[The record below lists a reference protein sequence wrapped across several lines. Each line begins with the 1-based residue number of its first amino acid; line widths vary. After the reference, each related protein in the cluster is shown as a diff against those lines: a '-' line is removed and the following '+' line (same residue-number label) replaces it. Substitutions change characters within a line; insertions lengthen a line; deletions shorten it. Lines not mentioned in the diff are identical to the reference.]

1 MLDKDAMD
9 ELTSTLDNILSYNKS
24 VYSKLDN
31 MMSACGGL
39 VNFGNCQERL
49 DDAYNKINR
58 FQSLKS
64 ELEKYKIDVLS
75 LDANLVYEYGIIY
88 QNYPED
94 ILLSEYIISSDAN
107 ISQEMKELIRT
118 MLVRDANGIY
128 GFEEYLLKD
137 PEALTDMEVQA
148 LAIIYQTA
156 CDKVELASDSTDY
169 NNEIG
174 IVEHFAANLFTLEK
188 GIEYLDMGVEMPH
201 MYIVANGP
209 LIEKLAMNMS
219 DSKANSLAYSSLN
232 AIYNVQQFDVPIGW
246 FEHGFSDNIDDIE
259 ELYKTKLTNMNIT
272 LTNVGMNMK
281 IMYCPNA
288 SRRGKCIES
297 NTLYATGM
305 QRAQRYVESLPPSVI
320 SRMEGLGYQKEDIAK
335 QFIMAESETDE
346 KFWDGIVK
354 KDYLNAFIIP
364 SDELSHAMKSS
375 LSLYAIQMDYYSNE
389 SNTKELCDFVNAIL
403 YQDETRC
410 RDSIDLYYDPEEYI
424 DVLLEYTALNR
435 DVYYATL
442 FEEEAVAKQKG
453 ASLIDVKL
461 NKQINRSS
469 QMDTVQID
477 KAKYCE
483 SLCNM
488 YGFWYAFSNE
498 MHYNYN
504 FELLS
509 RPGVFWGQGAW
520 HHTIENLQKSPFF
533 GSYSFTVNKVDSKD
547 GSIYESTD
555 YSTEYI
561 SSGSITDLEDTLSN
575 INQLNERIDNLM
587 NECAFETVLDVL
599 YIYCPSIGNAGKLL
613 DNMSDGSVSG
623 TISKIGTQSINGHK
637 FNNNTKCGISVLAA
651 LTKYEETKRKLEKQ
665 KSEEG
670 KDFFRRWFY
679 SCNVYTNETINHT
692 FYIGDGIYDYDKIMA
707 IKAWDREGI
716 GIVLENEY
724 ASAEKIKNQL
734 MQHALKAPT
743 GLKKINAVDGRKN
756 SSDLNGAI
764 LFLICGADTEKTMK
778 DNKLSYT
785 EYKSIIDIPSETLLD
800 AVNYIEQFRQ
810 KSTNNGNQVMLDTYS
825 QGDMFKD
832 ISIEDAWNM
841 YSKKVEEKRQGI
853 YEE

>member
-1 MLDKDAMD
+1 M
-9 ELTSTLDNILSYNKS
+9 
-24 VYSKLDN
+24 
-31 MMSACGGL
+31 
-39 VNFGNCQERL
+39 
-49 DDAYNKINR
+49 
-58 FQSLKS
+58 
-64 ELEKYKIDVLS
+64 
-75 LDANLVYEYGIIY
+75 
-88 QNYPED
+88 
-94 ILLSEYIISSDAN
+94 
-107 ISQEMKELIRT
+107 
-118 MLVRDANGIY
+118 
-128 GFEEYLLKD
+128 
-137 PEALTDMEVQA
+137 
-148 LAIIYQTA
+148 
-156 CDKVELASDSTDY
+156 
-169 NNEIG
+169 
-174 IVEHFAANLFTLEK
+174 
-188 GIEYLDMGVEMPH
+188 
-201 MYIVANGP
+201 
-209 LIEKLAMNMS
+209 
-219 DSKANSLAYSSLN
+219 
-232 AIYNVQQFDVPIGW
+232 
-246 FEHGFSDNIDDIE
+246 
-259 ELYKTKLTNMNIT
+259 
-272 LTNVGMNMK
+272 
-281 IMYCPNA
+281 
-288 SRRGKCIES
+288 
-297 NTLYATGM
+297 
-305 QRAQRYVESLPPSVI
+305 
-320 SRMEGLGYQKEDIAK
+320 
-335 QFIMAESETDE
+335 
-346 KFWDGIVK
+346 
-354 KDYLNAFIIP
+354 
-364 SDELSHAMKSS
+364 
-375 LSLYAIQMDYYSNE
+375 
-389 SNTKELCDFVNAIL
+389 NAIL

-410 RDSIDLYYDPEEYI
+410 RASIDMYYDPEEYI

-442 FEEEAVAKQKG
+442 FEEEKLSDKFAEINKAINH
-453 ASLIDVKL
+453 SL
-461 NKQINRSS
+461 

-509 RPGVFWGQGAW
+509 RPDVFWGQGEW

-547 GSIYESTD
+547 GFIYESTE
-555 YSTEYI
+555 YSAEYI
-561 SSGSITDLEDTLSN
+561 SSGSKTDLEDTLSN

-599 YIYCPSIGNAGKLL
+599 YIYCPAIGNAGKLL

-623 TISKIGTQSINGHK
+623 TISKIGSQSINGHK

-724 ASAEKIKNQL
+724 ASAGDIKEQL
-734 MQHALKAPT
+734 MFYALNDPK
-743 GLKKINAVDGRKN
+743 GLKMINAVDGRKN

-764 LFLICGADTEKTMK
+764 LFLICGADTEKTMKDNKLSDTEKTMK

-810 KSTNNGNQVMLDTYS
+810 ESADNGNQVMLDTYS
-825 QGDMFKD
+825 QGDRLND
-832 ISIEDAWNM
+832 VSIEDAWNM
-841 YSKKVEEKRQGI
+841 YSKKVEGKRQGI